1 MVVLVKSESKK
12 YHIIKTM
19 ENYILIGN
27 LNVNGN
33 VMITGTVY
41 DVRSLSSL
49 VKKLETGG
57 YKDVMELTDN
67 ERTIDNLE
75 VNDLILVSFECEEK
89 SILNVLGAMDS
100 VNMEVLE

>member
-1 MVVLVKSESKK
+1 MSEVLVVW
-12 YHIIKTM
+12 
-19 ENYILIGN
+19 L
-27 LNVNGN
+27 
-33 VMITGTVY
+33 
-41 DVRSLSSL
+41 
-49 VKKLETGG
+49 KKLASGG

>member
-1 MVVLVKSESKK
+1 MNSESKK

-19 ENYILIGN
+19 ANYILIGN

-41 DVRSLSSL
+41 DVRSLSGL
-49 VKKLETGG
+49 VKQLATGG
-57 YKDVMELTDN
+57 YKDLMELTDN
-67 ERTIDNLE
+67 ERTIGNLE
-75 VNDLILVSFECEEK
+75 VNNLILVSFECKEK